1 MLKKSMTI
9 IMAALMIAAFAG
21 CSSGNGDSSSQ
32 SASSS
37 AQSSAVSVES
47 TDSAESAEST
57 DTASSTDEGT
67 ASSAES
73 ETASSDTA
81 EFSPNANGKLDTT
94 DLFSKRDLKQTPDT
108 SDAKTI
114 QASDNNTETITEEGT
129 YILTGTASNFT
140 VRVEADNQAKVQIV
154 LQNVNITNVSNPVIY
169 VVSAD
174 KCFVTTAEGESTL
187 SVTGQFTA
195 DGTTNTDAV
204 IFSKDDIVLNGTGT
218 LNITSTN
225 GNAVSGKDDIK
236 VTGGTYNITCGAH
249 AFEGKDSVS
258 VYDGTFNIKAGKD
271 GFHSENSD
279 DDTKGQV
286 YIYGGKFTIEAES
299 DGFHAITVVQ
309 IDGGEIEITAREGIE
324 GTYIQ
329 INGGNITINAS
340 DDGINASQKSK
351 SFGTP
356 TAEFT
361 GGTTKIT
368 VGQGDTDAVD
378 ANGDVIVSGG
388 TIDITSTVSSFD
400 YDGNATYTGGTI
412 IINGSQVDSIPE
424 PAMMG
429 GPGGE
434 MGGRMGEFPG

>member
-412 IINGSQVDSIPE
+412 IINGSH
-424 PAMMG
+424 
-429 GPGGE
+429 
-434 MGGRMGEFPG
+434 